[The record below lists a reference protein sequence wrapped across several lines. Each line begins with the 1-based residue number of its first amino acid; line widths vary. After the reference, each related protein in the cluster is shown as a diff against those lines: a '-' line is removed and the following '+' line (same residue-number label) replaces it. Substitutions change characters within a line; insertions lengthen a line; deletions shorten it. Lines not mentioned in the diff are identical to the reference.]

1 MGWRLRRPILSSAG
15 PWFASG
21 TPYLKWLDLS
31 KPSILNVT
39 DVLLPY
45 EPRVADPGRQTALS
59 ERYLIPALP
68 ELEQFFLAVRAQV
81 DLRLEPAQPVKLGK
95 AYPLGQC
102 LEISLAVLRLLEQ
115 ADVSAVP
122 LSAAAAGHAAFS
134 AFRKAGGALRLVWGD
149 LRGEFFQ
156 NAFQL
161 GTFYLDVS
169 NDTVT
174 RTKPKVEIL
183 PFEQSRLIP
192 VADYRHFARISS
204 RYWSHRVYPNH
215 ALPELAPY
223 CPLIHVTP
231 DGQVSIKDCSEYMV
245 DMTRA
250 GRFAPSEEVLADQPM
265 PAALFEYIVKALGDA
280 KLKLPRTAEEGRVM
294 ALRACR
300 EYRDKRWYAARHH
313 GAKLVKATHAF
324 ERRLQQ
330 VSTTQPYIAPSEP
343 IPTSVKSEPAMNA
356 PGKITINGTEF
367 SSANMSDEARRN
379 FDMVRAI
386 DTKLVELQR
395 DVEIHQTAR
404 NAYIEALVKSLSATT
419 GREPGA
425 GG

>member
-1 MGWRLRRPILSSAG
+1 VGRRLRRPILSSAG
-15 PWFASG
+15 PRFASG
-21 TPYLKWLDLS
+21 TLYLKWLDLS
-31 KPSILNVT
+31 KRSILNVT

-45 EPRVADPGRQTALS
+45 EPRVADLGRQTALS

-68 ELEQFFLAVRAQV
+68 ELEAFFLAIRAQA

-115 ADVSAVP
+115 AEVSAVP
-122 LSAAAAGHAAFS
+122 LSAAAAAGHAAFS

-204 RYWSHRVYPNH
+204 RYWNHRVYPNH
-215 ALPELAPY
+215 VLPELAPY
-223 CPLIHVTP
+223 CPLIHVAP
-231 DGQVSIKDCSEYMV
+231 DGHVSIKDCSEYMV

-250 GRFAPSEEVLADQPM
+250 GRFAPSEDVLADPPM
-265 PAALFEYIVKALGDA
+265 PAALFAYIVKSLGDVRS
-280 KLKLPRTAEEGRVM
+280 PRTAEEGRVM

-313 GAKLVKATHAF
+313 GAKLVKATHEI

-330 VSTTQPYIAPSEP
+330 ASAVQPYIALSEP
-343 IPTSVKSEPAMNA
+343 LPTPVKNEPAMNA

-386 DTKLVELQR
+386 DAKLVELQR
-395 DVEIHQTAR
+395 DLEIHQAAR
-404 NAYIEALVKSLSATT
+404 NAYIEALVKSLSAAP
-419 GREPGA
+419 GREPVA

>member
-1 MGWRLRRPILSSAG
+1 M
-15 PWFASG
+15 
-21 TPYLKWLDLS
+21 S
-31 KPSILNVT
+31 KRAILNVT

-45 EPRVADPGRQTALS
+45 EPRVADLVRQTALS
-59 ERYLIPALP
+59 ERHLMPVLP
-68 ELEQFFLAVRAQV
+68 ELEAFFLAIRAHV
-81 DLRLEPAQPVKLGK
+81 DLTLELAQPVKLGK

-102 LEISLAVLRLLEQ
+102 LEISLAVLRMLEQ
-115 ADVSAVP
+115 AHVPVVP
-122 LSAAAAGHAAFS
+122 LSGAAAAGHAAFC

-204 RYWSHRVYPNH
+204 RYWNHRVYPNH
-215 ALPELAPY
+215 VLPELAPY

-231 DGQVSIKDCSEYMV
+231 DGLVSIKDCSEYMV

-250 GRFAPSEEVLADQPM
+250 GRFAPSEEVLAGQPM
-265 PAALFEYIVKALGDA
+265 PAALFDYIAKALGNV
-280 KLKLPRTAEEGRVM
+280 KLPRTAEEGRVM

-300 EYRDKRWYAARHH
+300 EYREKRWYAARHH
-313 GAKLVKATHAF
+313 GAKLVKTTHEF

-330 VSTTQPYIAPSEP
+330 ASTAQPYIAPSEP
-343 IPTSVKSEPAMNA
+343 IPTPVKSEPAMNA

-395 DVEIHQTAR
+395 DVEIHHAAR

-419 GREPGA
+419 GRQPGS